1 MAHDILISSAFKGLG
16 YRVQAMD
23 CPDYESLRVEKE
35 FGNRGQCNPTYFTVG
50 NLLKYLIQLR
60 DEKGQTTEEI
70 IEKNLF
76 ITAGACVPCRFGIY
90 VTEYRKAL
98 SDAGFEGF
106 RVMLFQ
112 QQGGLKQATGEDP
125 GLDLIFFHLT
135 AQSRHCRQRFKHC

>member
-1 MAHDILISSAFKGLG
+1 
-16 YRVQAMD
+16 
-23 CPDYESLRVEKE
+23 
-35 FGNRGQCNPTYFTVG
+35 VG

-125 GLDLIFFHLT
+125 GLDLIFF
-135 AQSRHCRQRFKHC
+135 SSHCSKPSLPATF